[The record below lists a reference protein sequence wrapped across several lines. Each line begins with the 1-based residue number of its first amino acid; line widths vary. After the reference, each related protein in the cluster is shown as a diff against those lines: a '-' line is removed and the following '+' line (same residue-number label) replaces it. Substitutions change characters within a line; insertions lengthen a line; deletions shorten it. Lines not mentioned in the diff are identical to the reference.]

1 MTWKTI
7 VRAKTTSNGMI
18 IASRSAMA
26 FLDLLDE
33 AVMSSLEERSIT
45 KRIAIRAPPMPIPI
59 AVVKLTA
66 VEEVVV
72 VTIAAMLIHSP
83 IRCRKEVIYA
93 I

>member
-7 VRAKTTSNGMI
+7 VSAKTTSNGMI
-18 IASRSAMA
+18 IASRTAMTL
-26 FLDLLDE
+26 LDLLDE
-33 AVMSSLEERSIT
+33 AVISSLEERSMT
-45 KRIAIRAPPMPIPI
+45 KRIAINAPPMPIPI

-72 VTIAAMLIHSP
+72 TIAILILTP
-83 IRCRKEVIYA
+83 NYWVDEVLYA